1 MIWKNIQLRLRLGPQ
16 QNVSDMT
23 LRGGK
28 NDDPI
33 RLVFR
38 PELVDNPHDPKAAV
52 RGTFVYQRKSKNDDW
67 EFITATSLNT
77 LKSGQGYKLELHAGE
92 ILELFKNLAEL
103 YRLHARDG
111 IPYGTNE
118 YVRADSVV
126 AALMEIPRLELRQ
139 FLTANEVLGGQVLE
153 LRSLP
158 YLAGEAQFRTKLTI

>member
-1 MIWKNIQLRLRLGPQ
+1 LSINAR
-16 QNVSDMT
+16 N
-23 LRGGK
+23 
-28 NDDPI
+28 
-33 RLVFR
+33 
-38 PELVDNPHDPKAAV
+38 
-52 RGTFVYQRKSKNDDW
+52 KNDDW

-118 YVRADSVV
+118 YVSADSVV